1 MYKHERV
8 GMKRFYLLLFV
19 SVMTLAG
26 CSTDQVSSNDVSGE
40 LTVVTSY
47 TDAEGRFADVEAGF
61 IEKYPDVTGITWES
75 SENYDEYITTR
86 MTSGDYGD
94 VLLVPFSLTRN
105 LEELPSF
112 MESLGSEEE
121 LSNEWTFTDQAAFEG
136 ETYAMPI
143 SVNSLGMMYNEEV
156 FNDAG
161 VAIPTSTE
169 EALDACQAIK
179 ENGKTC
185 WYSNLNTLP
194 QLWSGAVTS
203 YGGEQYESG
212 MLEAGTAFAENQPY
226 RLILDFINEMI
237 TNGYTE
243 ADPMTGDLM
252 TSMQELASGEVG
264 FIIMGSQSLADVQG
278 MASNDDSIKM
288 APFPVKYDGKQHMA
302 FGPDE
307 LIGVSNKSENILT
320 AKAFVEYLVSSES
333 GYAYANGGFAPEV
346 DGNKDAPENIAYQ
359 IEDFDAYRT
368 IASEDAE
375 TIAKFNE
382 IGNAANMASISGPI
396 GELLEVATN
405 DGDYDQLIKDLE
417 NDWNTAVEKYEE

>member
-1 MYKHERV
+1 
-8 GMKRFYLLLFV
+8 MKRFYLLLV
-19 SVMTLAG
+19 VGILSLAG
-26 CSTDQVSSNDVSGE
+26 CTTGESTNDNVSGE

-47 TDAEGRFADVEAGF
+47 TDAEERFADVEAGF
-61 IEKYPDVTGITWES
+61 KEKYPDVTEITWES

-121 LSNEWTFTDQAAFEG
+121 LSKEWTFTDQAAYDG

-161 VAIPTSTE
+161 AAIPTSTE
-169 EALDACQAIK
+169 EALEACDAIK
-179 ENGKTC
+179 ESGKTC

-203 YGGEQYESG
+203 YGGEQYESE
-212 MLEAGTAFAENQPY
+212 MLEAGTAFAEGQPY

-237 TNGYTE
+237 SNGYTE

-252 TSMQELASGEVG
+252 TSMQQLASGEVG
-264 FIIMGSQSLADVQG
+264 FIIMGSQSLADVQA
-278 MASNDDSIKM
+278 MATNADSIKM
-288 APFPVKYDGKQHMA
+288 APFPVEYNGKQHMA

-307 LIGVSNKSENILT
+307 LIGVSNKSENTET
-320 AKAFVEYLVSSES
+320 AKAFVEYLISSES
-333 GYAYANGGFAPEV
+333 GFAYSNGGFAPEV

-359 IEDFDAYRT
+359 IEDYDSFRT
-368 IASEDAE
+368 IASEE
-375 TIAKFNE
+375 TETVEKFNE

-405 DGDYDQLIKDLE
+405 DGDYDALIKDLE
-417 NDWNTAVEKYEE
+417 ADWQKAEKKYEE